1 MMGINKP
8 KGTPPLSTLIA
19 TLGTE
24 PQVVTATLDLLL
36 RQNENICSVH
46 VVHTVAPSNTAI
58 QQAVQVLQEVASQAH
73 YGSLLFAFH
82 PIAAANG
89 QPFDDVESEAASRA
103 AFSLLFHLVR
113 QAKLNQEQVHLC
125 IAGGRKVTSIF
136 GMAVA
141 QLLFEESDC
150 LWHLYS
156 SGDFLTSKRLH
167 PQPGDAVHL
176 LRIPVALWSSVSP
189 VLLDLAQ
196 IEDPFEAYERQ
207 RASKLRQEYQRAKE
221 FLERKLTPNERQAVG
236 LLVREMASDEE
247 IAQRLIKSRRTVEQ
261 QLRSAYRKAEDYFE
275 ISEVGRVHLIALLK
289 IYYTLEQTEA
299 EGK

>member
-1 MMGINKP
+1 MMGINRP

-36 RQNENICSVH
+36 RQNEAICSVQ
-46 VVHTVAPSNTAI
+46 VVHTVAPTNAAI
-58 QQAVQVLQEVASQAH
+58 QHAVQVLQEVAAQTH
-73 YGSLLFAFH
+73 YGSIPFTFH

-113 QAKLNQEQVHLC
+113 QAKLNQERVHLC

-141 QLLFEESDC
+141 QLLFEENDC

-221 FLERKLTPNERQAVG
+221 FLERKLTPNERQAVA
-236 LLVREMASDEE
+236 LLVREMSSDEE
-247 IAQRLIKSRRTVEQ
+247 IAQRLTKSRRTVEQ
-261 QLRSAYRKAEDYFE
+261 QLRSAYRKAKDYFE
-275 ISEVGRVHLIALLK
+275 IGEVGRVHLIALLK
-289 IYYTLEQTEA
+289 IYYTLEQA
-299 EGK
+299 ESEGR